1 MFSIVLFLQYIQHN
15 GHMIKLLIDSLSTV
29 EPEGKI
35 FGCYCAQSVQSF
47 VCMLGPYVLTIF
59 FHPALPVSQ

>member
-1 MFSIVLFLQYIQHN
+1 MLIIVIGIMIIIMFSIVLFLQYIQHN

-35 FGCYCAQSVQSF
+35 FGCYCAQSVHLY
-47 VCMLGPYVLTIF
+47 VCSVLM
-59 FHPALPVSQ
+59 S